1 MTFQRHSEKQ
11 FPIHRDHSDQHN
23 PIHWDQH
30 KHILTMTTGM
40 VTDIIMM
47 LPIVFLVTIIINWR
61 SNAAFSR
68 AQKSPAIQY
77 LKRMTV

>member
-11 FPIHRDHSDQHN
+11 FPIHRDQDRDHSDQHN

-30 KHILTMTTGM
+30 KHNLTMTTGL

-47 LPIVFLVTIIINWR
+47 LPIVFLVTIIIN
-61 SNAAFSR
+61 
-68 AQKSPAIQY
+68 
-77 LKRMTV
+77 